1 MRQSA
6 TVLCRIFFP
15 LSATVAAPLCRGVRR
30 GDTAPR
36 LQLPKRV
43 RFATNEPMRR
53 HLHLAPFAWIALFA
67 CSASAAELESAD
79 LRYFRE
85 LVETRNYSL
94 GQPVLPQ
101 LTPDGKTVVFLRGGA
116 RDPVLRLYEFTI
128 AYGRLRE
135 ILTPEK
141 LLQGAEE
148 KLTAEERSRRER
160 ERQSLR
166 GFTSFQLS
174 KDGSKLLVALSSK
187 LYVVTR
193 ADGRV
198 TELPGRNWIDPHFS
212 PDGRVVAAVSG
223 GELHVI
229 NLETLADAALTSGA
243 SETLQHGTAEFVAQE
258 EMDRHEGF
266 WWSPD
271 SQSIVY
277 QETDNSGVEPRFI
290 ADPLHPETPPAKNFY
305 PRAGTQNAKV
315 RLGIVARSSGETR
328 WLEWDREKYPY
339 LARVIWKEAAAP
351 LCIVVQNRAQQEE
364 LLLAVDPQT
373 GATHQLLG
381 EKDTAWLNLDR
392 KPMPRWLKDGRQF
405 LWTTER
411 NGSWQVELHSAD
423 GALVCAVT
431 PVDFQL
437 DEPIDVDE
445 VARSVVVSGG
455 PDSRERHLF
464 RFSLEAKSE
473 PQRFT
478 REPGRH
484 TAVFG
489 ESKETFLHRFD
500 LLDGRAGW
508 EVLHSADAKQVATLP
523 SVAERPSSLPRV
535 ELLRTEGMRPMDAA
549 IVRPRDFKKAA
560 HYPVILDVYAG
571 PRSKQVLAQPD
582 RYMIDQWMADRGYI
596 VVLIDGRG
604 TPGHGRDWERAIRG
618 NLIEVPLADQV
629 AGLQVLARHEPAMD
643 LKRVGVV
650 GWSFGG
656 YFSAMAAMQKP
667 EIFRCAVVG
676 APVVT
681 WENYD
686 THYTE
691 RYLGLPSENVDG
703 YRKSSVLTYTPKL
716 TRPLLLIHGLTDD
729 NVYFQHSVQLS
740 EALFQSGK
748 PFNFLPLLGT
758 HMVSEPLLRLRRQTR
773 IIEFFDAELRPET
786 AAKK

>member
-1 MRQSA
+1 MRA
-6 TVLCRIFFP
+6 RVIL
-15 LSATVAAPLCRGVRR
+15 LAAALI
-30 GDTAPR
+30 
-36 LQLPKRV
+36 LPETPVTTR
-43 RFATNEPMRR
+43 
-53 HLHLAPFAWIALFA
+53 
-67 CSASAAELESAD
+67 AAEPESAD

-94 GQPVLPQ
+94 GQPVSPQ
-101 LTPDGKTVVFLRGGA
+101 ITSDGKAVVFLRGGA

-128 AYGRLRE
+128 ADSKLRE

-174 KDGSKLLVALSSK
+174 KDGSKLLVALSSR
-187 LYVVTR
+187 LYLVAR
-193 ADGRV
+193 SDGRV

-212 PDGRVVAAVSG
+212 PDGRAVAAVSG
-223 GELHVI
+223 GELHEI
-229 NLETLADAALTSGA
+229 DLEKLTDAALTSGA
-243 SETLQHGTAEFVAQE
+243 SETIQHGTAEFVAQE

-277 QETDNSGVEPRFI
+277 QETDNSGVESRFI
-290 ADPLHPETPPAKNFY
+290 ADPLHPETAPAKNFY

-315 RLGIVARSSGETR
+315 RLGIVARSGSDTR
-328 WLEWDREKYPY
+328 WVEWDREKYPY
-339 LARVIWKEAAAP
+339 LARVVWKEAAAP
-351 LCIVVQNRAQQEE
+351 LCVLVQNRAQQEE
-364 LLLAVDPQT
+364 LLLAVDPAT
-373 GATHQLLG
+373 GATRELLR
-381 EKDTAWLNLDR
+381 ENDAAWLNLDH
-392 KPMPRWLKDGRQF
+392 KPMPVWLKDGRQF
-405 LWTTER
+405 FWTTER
-411 NGSWQVELHSAD
+411 NGGWQAELHSAD
-423 GALVCAVT
+423 GALVRAIT
-431 PVDFQL
+431 PVDFQH
-437 DEPIDVDE
+437 DELIDVNEAD
-445 VARSVVVSGG
+445 RSIVVSGG

-464 RFSLEAKSE
+464 RFSFETKAE
-473 PQRFT
+473 PQRLT

-484 TAVFG
+484 LGVFG
-489 ESKETFLHRFD
+489 DNKETFLHRFD

-508 EVLHSADAKQVATLP
+508 EVLRSSDGNKIAPLP
-523 SVAERPSSLPRV
+523 SVAERPSSLPKV
-535 ELLRTEGMRPMDAA
+535 ELLRTEGPVPMDAA
-549 IVRPRDFKKAA
+549 IVRPRDFKKDNR
-560 HYPVILDVYAG
+560 YPVILDVYAG
-571 PRSKQVLAQPD
+571 PGHKQVLAQPD

-596 VVLIDGRG
+596 LVAIDGRG
-604 TPGHGRDWERAIRG
+604 TPGHGRAWERAIRS

-629 AGLQVLARHEPAMD
+629 AGLQALAKNEPAID

-656 YFSAMAAMQKP
+656 YFSAMAVMQKP
-667 EIFRCAVVG
+667 EIFRCAVAG

-691 RYLGLPSENVDG
+691 RYLGLPSENADG
-703 YRKSSVLTYTPKL
+703 YRKSSVLTYASNL
-716 TRPLLLIHGLTDD
+716 NRPLLLIHGLTDD

-773 IIEFFDAELRPET
+773 IIEFFDAELKPRM
-786 AAKK
+786 K